1 MALPRVWERN
11 GEINQQYSNFL
22 VVTLTSGLFSGL
34 RPVRTTTPLHV
45 EEVTCTLSW
54 SVSLPDLHVTFLREN
69 ACCPLLQSRPRSS
82 NSVLQKSPVQGS
94 TLSFTTPGQK
104 LFQDR
109 MFGFGCQM
117 PWNWSYRWLWATLWV
132 PGAEPQS
139 SGRVACASS
148 VDPSLQPHCV
158 HFHIRVCG
166 IPCKCLIFIGRV
178 FYRD

>member
-117 PWNWSYRWLWATLWV
+117 PWNCECLTIGKSSQPV
-132 PGAEPQS
+132 PYLDHIIFSFLHLILGYFFCHYDFRS
-139 SGRVACASS
+139 SG
-148 VDPSLQPHCV
+148 L
-158 HFHIRVCG
+158 
-166 IPCKCLIFIGRV
+166 
-178 FYRD
+178 